1 MSFIYGEHYIIH
13 NVFKLRFQVNDYF
26 LIQLNVNRNSR
37 YFCKNDYVSI
47 FLYFPNLN
55 FNENLK
61 IFEF

>member
-1 MSFIYGEHYIIH
+1 MVNIIH
-13 NVFKLRFQVNDYF
+13 NVFELKFQVNDYF

-37 YFCKNDYVSI
+37 YFYKNDYISI

>member
-1 MSFIYGEHYIIH
+1 MVNIIH
-13 NVFKLRFQVNDYF
+13 NVFELKFQVNDYF

-37 YFCKNDYVSI
+37 YFCKNDYIPI